1 MNQLLIGSGG
11 SEMKRFHEFCIK
23 VKVVA
28 VELVALIGFLS
39 ILVLGLVWEWNHLL
53 TIVAK

>member
-53 TIVAK
+53 PIVAK